1 MDSEPVDSQRGGD
14 DIARFGRLFQTFMEQ
29 MTYASLAAQR
39 SALRDRLDRHLGVDS
54 GALPVVADS
63 FAAYDHVNVQVALSA
78 YLAADG
84 RGHELVGLTGQ
95 QRHFESLSDLIQ
107 SGHHAG
113 IQFGSVDLV
122 NLPVGPDQ
130 TLACVRFGLFLI
142 DDRGVP
148 VVALLRGPDQFG
160 HQQTLTL
167 ELISPDQERAT
178 ALLAEVRQLMVERNV
193 FRRRVISFGE
203 PHLGHVGVGPL
214 VFHRR
219 PELARDQLVLPEAAL
234 DLVERQVL
242 GIARHRERL
251 RASGQHVKRGLLLYG
266 PPGNGKTLTV
276 RYLVGQALDHTVM
289 LLTGGSLHLVRPA
302 CALARMLSPA
312 IVVLEDVDLV
322 AEERGMF
329 GHMSNPVLFDLL
341 NEMDGMQEDADVAFI
356 LTSNRADLLEPALAA
371 RPGRVDLAVG
381 IGLPGQDARRRLLTL
396 YAGGLDLRAEDLEPV
411 VARTEGVSGAFI
423 KELVRKAAMLA
434 AQSQAAAP
442 VPGQAS
448 GTDATVAATG
458 AKRLTVTDEHL
469 QSALDELLDETG
481 TLTRV
486 LLGGA
491 PRAGAGSRDPEA
503 GWPGIH
509 PTGRATSAGAPG
521 IGGMGVG
528 RSRAMGYSSFAV
540 SRPAVDWLVTRA
552 EGTPTTTPK
561 PAEPPEEP
569 PATPPSSG

>member
-1 MDSEPVDSQRGGD
+1 MDANPMDSQRGGD
-14 DIARFGRLFQTFMEQ
+14 DIARFGQLFQTFMEQ
-29 MTYASLAAQR
+29 MTQASLAAQR
-39 SALRDRLDRHLGVDS
+39 SALRERLDLHLGTDS
-54 GALPVVADS
+54 AALPVVSDS

-78 YLAADG
+78 YLAENG
-84 RGHELVGLTGQ
+84 RRHELVGLTGQ

-122 NLPVGPDQ
+122 NLPVSPDQ

-160 HQQTLTL
+160 HQQTVTL
-167 ELISPDQERAT
+167 ELLSPDQERAT

-193 FRRRVISFGE
+193 FRRQVISFGE
-203 PHLGHVGVGPL
+203 PHLGHVGVGPV

-219 PELARDQLVLPEAAL
+219 PELVRDELVLPEAAL
-234 DLVERQVL
+234 ELVERQVL

-276 RYLVGQALDHTVM
+276 RYLVGQTLDHTVM
-289 LLTGGSLHLVRPA
+289 LLTGGSLHLLRPA

-322 AEERGMF
+322 AEERGRF

-341 NEMDGMQEDADVAFI
+341 NELDGIEEDADVAFI
-356 LTSNRADLLEPALAA
+356 LTTNRADLLEPALAA

-381 IGLPGQDARRRLLTL
+381 IGVPGQDARRRLLTL
-396 YAGGLDLRAEDLEPV
+396 YADGLDLRAEDLERV
-411 VARTEGVSGAFI
+411 MARTEGVSAAFI
-423 KELVRKAAMLA
+423 KELVRKAAVLA
-434 AQSQAAAP
+434 AQGQAPATAREEAPGTGAMATAAGAAP
-442 VPGQAS
+442 
-448 GTDATVAATG
+448 
-458 AKRLTVTDEHL
+458 LTVTDEHL
-469 QSALDELLDETG
+469 QGALDELLDETG
-481 TLTRV
+481 ALTRV

-491 PRAGAGSRDPEA
+491 HPASTARGAGP
-503 GWPGIH
+503 
-509 PTGRATSAGAPG
+509 PG
-521 IGGMGVG
+521 IGGMDVG
-528 RSRAMGYSSFAV
+528 GSRAMGHSSI
-540 SRPAVDWLVTRA
+540 AVDWLVPRTA
-552 EGTPTTTPK
+552 GAPE
-561 PAEPPEEP
+561 PAEPPQELPAEP
-569 PATPPSSG
+569 PGKPPAGPPPSH